1 MRAFVT
7 KFGLAL
13 MLAIAVPHAFAGVI
27 LDRLVAS
34 VENTPILQ
42 SDWDRA
48 VAFEALQQGRSI
60 ASFTGEERRA
70 VLDRLVDQQLLR
82 LQMGDENTAAAEERE
97 IAEQV
102 DQIRASYPAAK
113 SDEGWH
119 QFLAGYGLEESVV
132 HDKVARQLQVMRFVD
147 LRLRPEAHVQR
158 EDIETYYVHTLV
170 PEVEKRGEKPEA
182 LNDVTPKIEEILR
195 QQRMSTLL
203 AAWLQDLRERTEIRW
218 IDAKPSLP
226 ASSIDASEGH

>member
-1 MRAFVT
+1 MTRFAQLV
-7 KFGLAL
+7 LAVAL
-13 MLAIAVPHAFAGVI
+13 VLSTPHAFAAVV

-48 VAFEALQQGRSI
+48 VAFEALQQGRTI

-82 LQMGDENTAAAEERE
+82 QQMGDENTAAPEEHE
-97 IAEQV
+97 I
-102 DQIRASYPAAK
+102 DNQIAQLRTSYPEAK
-113 SDEGWH
+113 SDDGWR
-119 QFLAGYGLEESVV
+119 QILGRYGLDESSI

-158 EDIETYYVHTLV
+158 DDIESYYIHKFV
-170 PEVEKRGEKPEA
+170 PELEKRGQKPEG
-182 LNDVTPKIEEILR
+182 LNEVSPKIVEILR
-195 QQRMSTLL
+195 QQRMDALL
-203 AAWLQDLRERTEIRW
+203 TAWLQDLRDHTEIRW
-218 IDAKPSLP
+218 IDAKPSGSEP
-226 ASSIDASEGH
+226 SIAAAEGH